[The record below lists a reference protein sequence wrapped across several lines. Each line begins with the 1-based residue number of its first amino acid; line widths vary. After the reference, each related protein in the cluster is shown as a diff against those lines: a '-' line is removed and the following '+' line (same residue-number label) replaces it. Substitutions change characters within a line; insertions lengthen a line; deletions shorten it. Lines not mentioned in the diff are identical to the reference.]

1 MTTATAA
8 TGHRARKRKR
18 SNADGVQPSPYSF
31 SLAWK
36 NGDVLTR
43 LSLCIFGLG
52 DLARKQIVKGLAFL
66 ASEVLLILYLVE
78 KGGTYL
84 GKLPTLGSAKQTK
97 VKVNGFW
104 VYQAG
109 DNSVVILLYGVMSVF
124 VILLLILLATR

>member
-78 KGGTYL
+78 
-84 GKLPTLGSAKQTK
+84 
-97 VKVNGFW
+97 
-104 VYQAG
+104 
-109 DNSVVILLYGVMSVF
+109 
-124 VILLLILLATR
+124 